1 MKGAPIDRRS
11 LGAALIVIVIWSTS
25 FSFAKEAIHHLG
37 PWLFR
42 CYSMAIAVLP
52 LLPFV
57 RRSLVDLW
65 ILPPRERRYLLWAVT
80 LTGSVVASLNM
91 LALAY
96 FPASSVLA
104 MMYTMPAFA
113 SLIQA
118 GTRRSWSWLTLAA
131 PAAAL
136 AGVGVYSG
144 DASLGAGA
152 VLVLCNAVLW
162 AVGTTLSGRVGTA
175 LQPFT
180 AVTVQMLIAF
190 MTSLPMVLVAVVAF
204 DQPLRMP
211 SQFDVVGILY
221 AGLLNGALVFWL
233 WYYAIRGL
241 GALRAS
247 WFTLFVPVLGAAFAA
262 AFLSERLGGRELLGI
277 GLISLSMLIQRGVS
291 RRQAATTP

>member
-42 CYSMAIAVLP
+42 CYSMAIAMLP

-65 ILPPRERRYLLWAVT
+65 ILP
-80 LTGSVVASLNM
+80 
-91 LALAY
+91 
-96 FPASSVLA
+96 
-104 MMYTMPAFA
+104 
-113 SLIQA
+113 
-118 GTRRSWSWLTLAA
+118 
-131 PAAAL
+131 
-136 AGVGVYSG
+136 
-144 DASLGAGA
+144 
-152 VLVLCNAVLW
+152 
-162 AVGTTLSGRVGTA
+162 
-175 LQPFT
+175 
-180 AVTVQMLIAF
+180 
-190 MTSLPMVLVAVVAF
+190 MVLVAIVAF

-211 SQFDVVGILY
+211 SQFDAVGILY

-247 WFTLFVPVLGAAFAA
+247 WFTLFVPILGAAFAA
-262 AFLSERLGGRELLGI
+262 AFFSERLGGRELLGI